1 MAYTD
6 EQKTRAKEKI
16 ISGIVSGKSL
26 IRILDADS
34 LLELPSERT
43 IFNWLNSKSLYFD
56 AEFLQNYARAQT
68 VRAEREFEDIL
79 AIADDQEGDVYLD
92 EHGNQLTNHNVIQR
106 ARLRVDARKWRL
118 AKMQPKKYGD
128 KVDLTSGD
136 KPIGTVPIVLQ
147 DGRTYEDLKKDL
159 NPE

>member
-147 DGRTYEDLKKDL
+147 DGRTYEDLKNDL